1 VPKPFITVQLLRLFL
16 FSLLLGVA
24 LPSLALVVDSAEK
37 RYNLFRDIQIFVD
50 TTRNIKSEEIIA
62 HPERFDFQ
70 PTSFASSEI
79 NFGFS
84 NAIYWI
90 KIPLSQNSSSP
101 SNWILELPYLG
112 LDEVC
117 FYAPGS
123 SVVTSG
129 AIAPISARPFQYR
142 FFSFPLT
149 LTQDAQNFYLR
160 VESSYAVTIPLRLY
174 TLAEF
179 NYEQITDTLIQAL
192 YYGGLL
198 SLLFYN
204 FILFFTIRDRQYLI
218 YCFFTA
224 FTGLGVFA
232 GNGYARLY
240 LWPEAIAWDQISQN
254 TLFGFAGI
262 FAMTFTAVFLRAK
275 KYQPRLALTLHI
287 LALAYLVLSCLFLLT
302 LFSEA
307 IPRVLV
313 FEVFFITTLF
323 ASLACLYGSFI
334 AIRMGQSRAIFF
346 ALAWGSLSIGAII
359 ASLRSFSLVPSNG
372 FTLYALQIGSGL
384 EMLLFS
390 FALAYRIQSERLK
403 KEQAQTEAL
412 IAKQSVIEVMKGSE
426 ERLEKAVEVRTE
438 KLQQLLVNE
447 QQIHDKYVRFVS
459 MIAHEFRNPLNII
472 EGQSSMMELESE
484 SGIDNI
490 EKRVAAIRG
499 STARLANLFEQWL
512 QSDRINHP
520 GSQLNMSSIDV
531 GKMLEELVK
540 TARGFHPDHHLV
552 FVADQVSIIIHCDL
566 NLLQIAILNLIDNA
580 CKYSPLKST
589 VKLSLMP
596 QQDDLA
602 ISVSDEG
609 CGIKME
615 DAERIFDAYFR
626 ADNENKIKG
635 TGLGLAFVKRISE
648 LHGGRIEVHSRPHAG
663 STFTI
668 WLPY

>member
-1 VPKPFITVQLLRLFL
+1 
-16 FSLLLGVA
+16 
-24 LPSLALVVDSAEK
+24 
-37 RYNLFRDIQIFVD
+37 
-50 TTRNIKSEEIIA
+50 
-62 HPERFDFQ
+62 
-70 PTSFASSEI
+70 
-79 NFGFS
+79 
-84 NAIYWI
+84 
-90 KIPLSQNSSSP
+90 
-101 SNWILELPYLG
+101 
-112 LDEVC
+112 
-117 FYAPGS
+117 
-123 SVVTSG
+123 
-129 AIAPISARPFQYR
+129 
-142 FFSFPLT
+142 
-149 LTQDAQNFYLR
+149 
-160 VESSYAVTIPLRLY
+160 
-174 TLAEF
+174 
-179 NYEQITDTLIQAL
+179 
-192 YYGGLL
+192 
-198 SLLFYN
+198 
-204 FILFFTIRDRQYLI
+204 
-218 YCFFTA
+218 
-224 FTGLGVFA
+224 
-232 GNGYARLY
+232 
-240 LWPEAIAWDQISQN
+240 
-254 TLFGFAGI
+254 
-262 FAMTFTAVFLRAK
+262 MTFTAVFLRAK